1 MKKIYTMAFA
11 ALLSLTASA
20 QVRQNAVGSVP
31 QNYKAVE
38 TRTSLKSASLL
49 TPKAGVA
56 DIAGDYEWSYYGL
69 LTNDQG
75 NNSAVVKIAVTDA
88 STGEIA
94 ISDMVAAGTGLTTP
108 VKATVNLSNG
118 TVTLPNKQNLGQDS
132 YGDTNYFYIKTLTD
146 DGNLVDGA
154 YDGESIIGTI
164 SGETISFSDE
174 YVFAIGDFNDETLGW
189 WKLTAFNSFTVY
201 VEPDN
206 GIKLE
211 DWTEI
216 ATGTMIDGWIM
227 PVLTNNAGD
236 YVDINSFPLTVKIAR
251 NNENPNLLLIE
262 NPYVYAISGFPM
274 NGGET
279 GYIVIDVT
287 DPTFVLVNPG
297 VFSGFSNGSNKV
309 CCLNVEGFYVGQGYS
324 KDVIQSVLGDDFP
337 EWSTL
342 TTDADGNT
350 VIEIPTCRFQYTS
363 DLSKMYS
370 WTDRADA
377 MKAKITFKDEAAEDG
392 YIDGISYLLSDEDG
406 TAQVTGCTE
415 TLTDLL
421 IPEEVTSGE
430 KTYTVTSVAEA
441 AFQNNKNITS
451 ITIPKT
457 MKTVA
462 KDAFRNLTNLKTLTI
477 ADLASWCGI
486 EFENGLANPIYNLCS
501 NSNETK
507 WGELLI
513 ENINGAEGNT
523 VDAKNITIPE
533 GVTSIGRAFYGYKA
547 LKSVTLPSTL
557 TSLGDQVF
565 ANCLGLTEVVVPEGV
580 TTIGSAFF
588 SCENLKSVTLP
599 STLETFTGNTFYGN
613 KALEEIELPAG
624 LKSIGIM
631 TFCGCTGLKKITSNS
646 EEPAEAK
653 LMAFDDVATDIPVY
667 VPAPSIEAYKA
678 AAEWMNFTNY
688 LAIPGSAVV
697 ELDADA
703 ADVEYFNLQGVKVA
717 NPENGVFIR
726 RQGDKVSK
734 VIVK

>member
-75 NNSAVVKIAVTDA
+75 NKSAIVKIAVTDA

-94 ISDMVAAGTGLTTP
+94 ISDMVAAGTGITTP

-146 DGNLVDGA
+146 DGDLVDGA
-154 YDGESIIGTI
+154 YDGESIVGAI
-164 SGETISFSDE
+164 SGQTIIFPED

-206 GIKLE
+206 SIDLSE
-211 DWTEI
+211 WTEI
-216 ATGTMIDGWIM
+216 ATGSMIDGWIL
-227 PVLTNNAGD
+227 PVMTTNSGD
-236 YVDINSFPLTVKIAR
+236 YVDINNYPLTVKVAR

-262 NPYVYAISGFPM
+262 DPYVRSISGFPV

-287 DPTFVLVNPG
+287 DPEFVLVNPG

-309 CCLNVEGFYVGQGYS
+309 CCLNVEGFYVDQGYT
-324 KDVIQSVLGDDFP
+324 KQVIQSALGADFP

-342 TTDADGNT
+342 TTDEDGNT

-377 MKAKITFKDEAAEDG
+377 MKAKITFKDEAGGSGA
-392 YIDGISYLLSDEDG
+392 INGITYLLSEEDD
-406 TAQVTGCTE
+406 TAQVTGCDE
-415 TLTDLL
+415 SLTNLA
-421 IPEEVTSGE
+421 IPDEVTSDQ

-457 MKTVA
+457 IKTVA
-462 KDAFRNLTNLKTLTI
+462 KDAFRNITGLQTLYTE
-477 ADLASWCGI
+477 DLAAWCGI
-486 EFENGLANPIYNLCS
+486 EFENGLANPIYNLCN
-501 NSNETK
+501 NSNESK
-507 WGELLI
+507 WGKFI
-513 ENINGAEGNT
+513 VTNVNDANT
-523 VDAKNITIPE
+523 SDFTTLTIPE
-533 GVTSIGRAFYGYKA
+533 GVTSMSTSFYGYKA
-547 LKSVTLPSTL
+547 LTAVTLPSTL
-557 TSLGDQVF
+557 TYLGNQTF
-565 ANCLGLTEVVVPEGV
+565 SNCTKLTEVVVPEGV
-580 TTIGSAFF
+580 TAIGSAFF
-588 SCENLKSVTLP
+588 GCEGLKSVTLP
-599 STLETFTGNTFYGN
+599 STLENLEGSTFYGN

-653 LMAFDDVATDIPVY
+653 LMAFDGVASDIPVY

-688 LAIPGSAVV
+688 LAIVGTAVV

-717 NPENGVFIR
+717 NPENGIYIR
-726 RQGDKVSK
+726 RQGDKVNK